1 MDDIYRNIQEYISNK
16 KQKILIVFDDMIA
29 FLLNNKSLNPTVIEL
44 FVTRRKLN
52 ISLVLLHN
60 LILLFQKIL
69 E

>member
-16 KQKILIVFDDMIA
+16 KQKLLIVFDDMIA

-60 LILLFQKIL
+60 LTSLFQKIL
-69 E
+69 K